1 MIKQD
6 IEGMGRLYAGTPT
19 EVLVDVAAEIRKVLV
34 ENRIGMNG
42 LTVVGMLL
50 VAGSA
55 IGELNPG
62 DGQLDIEVCKDFLAA
77 LSTDDITQLA
87 EVSERFHNMMEKVVK
102 DMGGKVVEPGE
113 MPTIAE
119 DSGRKH

>member
-6 IEGMGRLYAGTPT
+6 IEGMGRLYAGRST

-55 IGELNPG
+55 IGELKPG
-62 DGQLDIEVCKDFLAA
+62 DGQLDIEVCKDFLGA
-77 LSTDDITQLA
+77 LATDDVQQLA
-87 EVSERFHNMMEKVVK
+87 WVSERFHNMMEKVVK